1 MYNKAVKAREIKSSK
16 EIRQQ
21 FKDQIFF
28 VTIHIPYI
36 KLLYY
41 LILRLIMDKQT
52 DFRCILSE
60 VPIFHEAFRLNNSAN
75 FINSSVNGMFY
86 LDKTVFMT
94 SLQ

>member
-1 MYNKAVKAREIKSSK
+1 MYNKAVKAREIKRSK

-28 VTIHIPYI
+28 VTIHNPYK

-52 DFRCILSE
+52 DFRFILSK